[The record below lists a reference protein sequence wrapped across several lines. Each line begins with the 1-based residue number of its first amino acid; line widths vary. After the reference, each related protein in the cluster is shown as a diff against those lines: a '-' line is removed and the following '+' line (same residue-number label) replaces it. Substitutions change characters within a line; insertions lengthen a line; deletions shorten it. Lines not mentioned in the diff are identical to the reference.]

1 MFRDVAFG
9 QYYPGGSFL
18 HKMDARV
25 KMVLSLVYLIC
36 IFFIQSFF
44 GFGVIFMLLALIVA
58 VSKVPVRSVLKS
70 IKPILILLVFTT
82 LLNLFFNLEGETLVQ
97 WWIFRITTGGLIFS
111 AKMILRLVLLV
122 MGMSMLTLTTTPVDL
137 TAAIESLLKPLNV
150 VHFPVHELA
159 FIMSIALRLIPS
171 IMEETDRII
180 RAQKAR
186 GADFESG
193 NIFKRAKAFI
203 PILIPMFIGA
213 FKRAEELAVAM
224 DARCYKGAKGRTKM
238 KILKCG
244 WRDAVG
250 AVVLVLFF
258 AAVITLNYL
267 EPALSA
273 SLPWMFFGA

>member
-44 GFGVIFMLLALIVA
+44 GFGVIFVLLALIVA

-70 IKPILILLVFTT
+70 IKPILILLIFTT

-267 EPALSA
+267 EPTLSA
-273 SLPWMFFGA
+273 SLTWMFFRA

>member
-9 QYYPGGSFL
+9 QYYPGDSFL

-44 GFGVIFMLLALIVA
+44 GFGVIFFLLAIIVA

-70 IKPILILLVFTT
+70 IKPILILLIFTT

-224 DARCYKGAKGRTKM
+224 DARCYRGAKGRTKM

>member
-9 QYYPGGSFL
+9 QYYPGNSFL

-44 GFGVIFMLLALIVA
+44 GFGVIFVLLALIVA

-70 IKPILILLVFTT
+70 IKPILILLIFTT

-258 AAVITLNYL
+258 AAVITLNYR
-267 EPALSA
+267 EPTLSA

>member
-9 QYYPGGSFL
+9 QYYPGDSFL

-44 GFGVIFMLLALIVA
+44 GFGVIFVLLALIVA

-70 IKPILILLVFTT
+70 IKPILILLIFTT

>member
-9 QYYPGGSFL
+9 QYYPGDSFL

-44 GFGVIFMLLALIVA
+44 GFGVIFFLLVIIVA

-70 IKPILILLVFTT
+70 IKPILILLIFTT

-267 EPALSA
+267 EPTLSA

>member
-9 QYYPGGSFL
+9 QYYPGNSFL

-44 GFGVIFMLLALIVA
+44 GFGVIFFLLALIVA

-70 IKPILILLVFTT
+70 IKPILILLIFTT

-267 EPALSA
+267 EPTLSA

>member
-9 QYYPGGSFL
+9 QYYPGDSFL

-44 GFGVIFMLLALIVA
+44 GFGVIFVLLALIVA

-70 IKPILILLVFTT
+70 IKPILILLIFTT

-267 EPALSA
+267 EPTLSA

>member
-9 QYYPGGSFL
+9 QYYPGDSFL

-44 GFGVIFMLLALIVA
+44 GFGVIFVLLALIVA
-58 VSKVPVRSVLKS
+58 VSRVPVRSVLKS
-70 IKPILILLVFTT
+70 IKPILILLIFTT

-267 EPALSA
+267 EPTHSA

>member
-9 QYYPGGSFL
+9 QYYPGSSFL
-18 HKMDARV
+18 HKMDARI
-25 KMVLSLVYLIC
+25 KMVLSLFYLIC

-44 GFGVIFMLLALIVA
+44 GFGVIFVFLAMVVA
-58 VSKVPVRSVLKS
+58 VSRVPVRSVLKS
-70 IKPILILLVFTT
+70 VKPILILLIFTT

-150 VHFPVHELA
+150 IHFPVHELA

-250 AVVLVLFF
+250 AVVIVAFF
-258 AAVITLNYL
+258 AAVITINYL
-267 EPALSA
+267 QPQLSA
-273 SLPWMFFGA
+273 ALPWMYF

>member
-9 QYYPGGSFL
+9 QYYPGDSFL

-44 GFGVIFMLLALIVA
+44 GFGVIFVLLALIVA
-58 VSKVPVRSVLKS
+58 VSLVPVRSVLKS
-70 IKPILILLVFTT
+70 IKPILILLIFTT

>member
-9 QYYPGGSFL
+9 QYYPGDSFL

-44 GFGVIFMLLALIVA
+44 GFGVIFVLLALIVA

-70 IKPILILLVFTT
+70 IKPILILLIFTA

>member
-9 QYYPGGSFL
+9 QYYPGDSFL

-44 GFGVIFMLLALIVA
+44 GFGVIFVLLALIVA
-58 VSKVPVRSVLKS
+58 VSRVPVRSVLKS
-70 IKPILILLVFTT
+70 IKPILILLIFTT

>member
-9 QYYPGGSFL
+9 QYYPGDSFL

>member
-9 QYYPGGSFL
+9 QYYPGDSFL

-44 GFGVIFMLLALIVA
+44 GFGVIFVLLALIVA
-58 VSKVPVRSVLKS
+58 VSLVPVRSVLKS
-70 IKPILILLVFTT
+70 IKPILILLIFTT

-267 EPALSA
+267 EPTLSA

>member
-9 QYYPGGSFL
+9 QYYPGDSFL

-44 GFGVIFMLLALIVA
+44 GFGIIFVLLALIVA
-58 VSKVPVRSVLKS
+58 VSRVPVRSVLKS
-70 IKPILILLVFTT
+70 IKPILILLIFTT

>member
-9 QYYPGGSFL
+9 QYYPGNSFL

-44 GFGVIFMLLALIVA
+44 GFGVIFVLLALIVA
-58 VSKVPVRSVLKS
+58 VSQVPVRSVLKS
-70 IKPILILLVFTT
+70 IKPILILLIFTT

-267 EPALSA
+267 EPTLSA

>member
-9 QYYPGGSFL
+9 QYYPGNSFL

-44 GFGVIFMLLALIVA
+44 GFGVIFVLLALIVA

-70 IKPILILLVFTT
+70 IKPILILLIFTT

-267 EPALSA
+267 EPALAA

>member
-9 QYYPGGSFL
+9 QYYPGNSFL

-44 GFGVIFMLLALIVA
+44 GFGVIFVLLALIVA
-58 VSKVPVRSVLKS
+58 VSRVPVRSVLKS
-70 IKPILILLVFTT
+70 IKPILILLIFTT

>member
-9 QYYPGGSFL
+9 QYYPGKSFL
-18 HKMDARV
+18 HRMDARA
-25 KMVLSLVYLIC
+25 KMLLSLVYLIC
-36 IFFIQSFF
+36 IFFIKSFF
-44 GFGVIFMLLALIVA
+44 GFGVIFLLLVIIVIA
-58 VSKVPVRSVLKS
+58 SRVPVRSVLKS
-70 IKPILILLVFTT
+70 IKPILILLTFTT
-82 LLNLFFNLEGETLVQ
+82 LLNLFFNLEGETLVE

-137 TAAIESLLKPLNV
+137 TAAIEALLKPLNALR
-150 VHFPVHELA
+150 FPVHELA

-244 WRDAVG
+244 WRDFVG
-250 AVVLVLFF
+250 AFVLVLFF
-258 AAVITLNYL
+258 AAVISLNYL
-267 EPALSA
+267 EPLLSTA
-273 SLPWMFFGA
+273 FPWMFFGA

>member
-9 QYYPGGSFL
+9 QYYPGDSFL

-44 GFGVIFMLLALIVA
+44 GFGVIFVLLTLIVA
-58 VSKVPVRSVLKS
+58 VSRVPVRSVLKS
-70 IKPILILLVFTT
+70 IKPILILLIFTT

>member
-9 QYYPGGSFL
+9 QYYPGDSFL

-44 GFGVIFMLLALIVA
+44 GFGVIFFLLAIIVA
-58 VSKVPVRSVLKS
+58 ASKVPVRSVLKS
-70 IKPILILLVFTT
+70 IKPILILLIFTT

-267 EPALSA
+267 EPTLSA

>member
-9 QYYPGGSFL
+9 QYYPGNSFL

-58 VSKVPVRSVLKS
+58 VSRVPVRSVLKS
-70 IKPILILLVFTT
+70 IKPILILLIFTT

-267 EPALSA
+267 EPTLSA

>member
-9 QYYPGGSFL
+9 QYYPGDSFL

-44 GFGVIFMLLALIVA
+44 GFGVIFVLLALIVA
-58 VSKVPVRSVLKS
+58 VSRVPVRSVLKS
-70 IKPILILLVFTT
+70 IKPILILLIFTT

-267 EPALSA
+267 EPTLSA

>member
-9 QYYPGGSFL
+9 QYYPGNSFL

-44 GFGVIFMLLALIVA
+44 GFGVIFFLLAIIVA
-58 VSKVPVRSVLKS
+58 ASKVPVRSVLKS
-70 IKPILILLVFTT
+70 IKPILILLIFTT

-203 PILIPMFIGA
+203 PILIPLFIGA

-250 AVVLVLFF
+250 AVLLVLFF

-267 EPALSA
+267 EPTLSA

>member
-9 QYYPGGSFL
+9 QYYPGNSFL

-44 GFGVIFMLLALIVA
+44 GFGVIFVLLALIVA

-70 IKPILILLVFTT
+70 IKPILILLIFTT

>member
-9 QYYPGGSFL
+9 QYYPGNSFL

-44 GFGVIFMLLALIVA
+44 GFGVIFFLLAIIVA

-70 IKPILILLVFTT
+70 IKPILILLIFTT

>member
-9 QYYPGGSFL
+9 QYYPGDSFL

-44 GFGVIFMLLALIVA
+44 GFGVIFALLALIVA

-70 IKPILILLVFTT
+70 IKPILILLIFTT

-267 EPALSA
+267 EPTLSA

>member
-9 QYYPGGSFL
+9 QYYPGNSFL

-44 GFGVIFMLLALIVA
+44 GFGVIFVLLALIVA
-58 VSKVPVRSVLKS
+58 ASKVPVRSVLKS
-70 IKPILILLVFTT
+70 IKPILILLIFTT

-267 EPALSA
+267 EPTLSA

>member
-9 QYYPGGSFL
+9 QYYPGDSFL

-44 GFGVIFMLLALIVA
+44 GFGVIFFLLAIIVA

-70 IKPILILLVFTT
+70 IKPILILLIFTT

-267 EPALSA
+267 EPTLSA

>member
-9 QYYPGGSFL
+9 QYYPGDSFL

-44 GFGVIFMLLALIVA
+44 GFGVIFVLLALIVA
-58 VSKVPVRSVLKS
+58 VSRVPVRSLLKS
-70 IKPILILLVFTT
+70 IKPIFILLIFTT

>member
-9 QYYPGGSFL
+9 QYYPGNSFL

-44 GFGVIFMLLALIVA
+44 GFGVIFFLLAIIVA
-58 VSKVPVRSVLKS
+58 ASKVPVRSVLKS
-70 IKPILILLVFTT
+70 IKPILILLIFTT

-267 EPALSA
+267 EPTLSA

>member
-9 QYYPGGSFL
+9 QYYPGNSFL

-44 GFGVIFMLLALIVA
+44 GFGVIFFLLALIVA

-70 IKPILILLVFTT
+70 IKPILILLIFTT

>member
-9 QYYPGGSFL
+9 QYYPGDSFL

-44 GFGVIFMLLALIVA
+44 GFGVIFVLLALIVA

-70 IKPILILLVFTT
+70 IKPILILLIFTT

-159 FIMSIALRLIPS
+159 IIMSIALRLIPS

-267 EPALSA
+267 EPTLSA

>member
-9 QYYPGGSFL
+9 QYYPGNSFL

-44 GFGVIFMLLALIVA
+44 GFGVIFFLLALIVA
-58 VSKVPVRSVLKS
+58 VSRVPVRSVLKS
-70 IKPILILLVFTT
+70 IKPILILLIFTT

>member
-9 QYYPGGSFL
+9 QYYPGNSFL

-44 GFGVIFMLLALIVA
+44 GFGVIFVLLALIVA

-70 IKPILILLVFTT
+70 IKPILILLIFTT

-150 VHFPVHELA
+150 VHFTVHELA

>member
-9 QYYPGGSFL
+9 QYYPGDSFL

-44 GFGVIFMLLALIVA
+44 GFGVIFVLLALIVV

-70 IKPILILLVFTT
+70 IKPILILLIFTT

-267 EPALSA
+267 EPTLSA

>member
-9 QYYPGGSFL
+9 QYYPGNSFL

-44 GFGVIFMLLALIVA
+44 GFGVIFVLLALIVA
-58 VSKVPVRSVLKS
+58 VSRVPVRSVLKS
-70 IKPILILLVFTT
+70 IKPILILLIFTT

-97 WWIFRITTGGLIFS
+97 WWNFRITTGGLIFS